1 MAIKSLSFKKSITA
15 AFGITFNLKFLPM
28 ELIHGGK
35 TNRSLPRK
43 KFPDSF
49 SLRVNEKDF
58 SDTHKSLKL
67 INGIITS
74 YLEKKHE
81 ILDLWEQQQ
90 AFLIIKENDQLS
102 Y

>member
-67 INGIITS
+67 INGIIT
-74 YLEKKHE
+74 YLEKKRE
-81 ILDLWEQQQ
+81 ILDLWE
-90 AFLIIKENDQLS
+90 
-102 Y
+102 